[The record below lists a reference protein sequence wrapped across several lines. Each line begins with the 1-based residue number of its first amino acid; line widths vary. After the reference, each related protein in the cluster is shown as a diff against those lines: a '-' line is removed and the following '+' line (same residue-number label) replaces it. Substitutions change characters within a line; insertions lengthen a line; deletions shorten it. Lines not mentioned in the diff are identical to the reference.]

1 MASAGVV
8 FVGKFL
14 IFVSLISAAC
24 CLRCTTCRDKTAGW
38 DECIAQN
45 KSVECTIEKVN
56 MAHNDMSK
64 DNHGL
69 LQFDVDLEESVTFSC
84 FTIESNVARGDASKR
99 VLVAGCTLETV
110 EFCKGW
116 SSDVDITSCGMC
128 KTTGLCSSGGDRNVV
143 ERMAVGVSVLG
154 AVIALRKLF

>member
-1 MASAGVV
+1 MASAGVL
-8 FVGKFL
+8 FVVKIL
-14 IFVSLISAAC
+14 IFISLISAAC

-38 DECIAQN
+38 DECVAQN

-56 MAHNDMSK
+56 GMHNAMSR

-69 LQFDVDLEESVTFSC
+69 LEFDVDLEESATFSC
-84 FTIESNVARGDASKR
+84 FTIESNMARGDASQR

-116 SSDVDITSCGMC
+116 SSNVEITRCGTC
-128 KTTGLCSSGGDRNVV
+128 KTTGLCSSGGDRNVI
-143 ERMAVGVSVLG
+143 ERMLAGVSVLG
-154 AVIALRKLF
+154 AVIALRRLF